1 VRCYKIQ
8 NNVSPCIGV
17 GAVVARDVPAFA
29 LMVGSSARRI
39 GWISHDGERL
49 GRDLVCPRSGR
60 RHRAAGPDQ
69 LEEVS

>member
-1 VRCYKIQ
+1 
-8 NNVSPCIGV
+8 
-17 GAVVARDVPAFA
+17 
-29 LMVGSSARRI
+29 MVGSSARRI